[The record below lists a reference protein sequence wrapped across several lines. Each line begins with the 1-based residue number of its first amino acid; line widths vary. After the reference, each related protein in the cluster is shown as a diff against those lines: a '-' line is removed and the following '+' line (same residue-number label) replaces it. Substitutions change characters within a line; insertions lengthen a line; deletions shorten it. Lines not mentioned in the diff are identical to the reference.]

1 MLHFFATNGQFSYNQ
16 SMIKTSCFFLLFCL
30 IGISFAQVNELQ
42 DIISDPA
49 VSRRC
54 KALLN
59 ERGDKVRIIQSNQAL
74 ILRNKR
80 LQKALKKR
88 QQTLR
93 SKLELNL
100 VQLKNNLRL
109 AKISLKSMEEN
120 IIRKGCPGLAL

>member
-1 MLHFFATNGQFSYNQ
+1 MLHFFATNGQFSYNLD
-16 SMIKTSCFFLLFCL
+16 MIKVTCFFFLFSL
-30 IGISFAQVNELQ
+30 MATAFAQVNELQ
-42 DIISDPA
+42 DVISDPA

-59 ERGDKVRIIQSNQAL
+59 ERADKVSIIQSNQAL
-74 ILRNKR
+74 ILRNKH

-93 SKLELNL
+93 SKLELNR